1 MSASAEELVL
11 AEPHGPV
18 LLLTLNRPDRMNAW
32 NNDLEDRYFELLDE
46 AEDDPEV
53 RAIVLTGAGRAFCA
67 GADMTNLQR
76 IDQAAGRSERP
87 RSRTFPRTLDK
98 PLIAAI
104 NGAAAGLG
112 LVEALCCDVR
122 FCTPE
127 AKLTTAFA
135 RRGLIAEYGLSWM
148 LPRLVGQGNA
158 FDLALSGRIVLGT
171 EAHRLGL
178 VDRIVVAEQLLEQAI
193 AFATD
198 LAENCSPLSMAI
210 IKRQL
215 RAHTDVDFARALA
228 ESDRLMLAS
237 FDLPDVKEGVASY
250 LEKRPPRFAG
260 LAPRAER
267 ISVADLAAGTDQA
280 AATARSA

>member
-1 MSASAEELVL
+1 MSATEELVL
-11 AEPHGPV
+11 AERHGAV
-18 LLLTLNRPDRMNAW
+18 LVLTLNRPERMNAW
-32 NNDLEDRYFELLDE
+32 NNDLEDRYFALLDE
-46 AEDDPEV
+46 AEDDSSV

-67 GADMTNLQR
+67 GADMANLQR
-76 IDQAAGRSERP
+76 IDQAASRSARP

-135 RRGLIAEYGLSWM
+135 RRGLIAEYGLSWI
-148 LPRLVGQGNA
+148 LPRLIGQGNA
-158 FDLALSGRIVLGT
+158 FDLALSGRIVLGE
-171 EAHRLGL
+171 EAYKLGL
-178 VDRIVVAEQLLEQAI
+178 VDRLVSFEGLLEGAI

-198 LAENCSPLSMAI
+198 LAESCSPLSMAI

-215 RAHTDVDFARALA
+215 RSHGDVDFATALA
-228 ESDRLMLAS
+228 ESDALMLAS

-250 LEKRPPRFAG
+250 VERRPPDFAPLPPRDERSSIPG
-260 LAPRAER
+260 LGVGV
-267 ISVADLAAGTDQA
+267 SVSG
-280 AATARSA
+280 SA

>member
-1 MSASAEELVL
+1 MSAIEDLVL
-11 AEPHGPV
+11 AERRGAV
-18 LLLTLNRPDRMNAW
+18 LVLTLNRPDRMNAW
-32 NNDLEDRYFELLDE
+32 NNDLEDRYFALLDE
-46 AEDDPEV
+46 AEDDVGV

-67 GADMTNLQR
+67 GADMANLQR
-76 IDQAAGRSERP
+76 IDQAAGRSARP
-87 RSRTFPRTLDK
+87 RSRTFPRMLDK

-148 LPRLVGQGNA
+148 LPRLIGQGNA
-158 FDLALSGRIVLGT
+158 FDLALSGRIVLGE
-171 EAHRLGL
+171 EAYKLGL
-178 VDRIVVAEQLLEQAI
+178 VDRLVSFEGLLESAI

-198 LAENCSPLSMAI
+198 LAESCSPLSMAI

-215 RAHTDVDFARALA
+215 RSHGDVDFATALA
-228 ESDRLMLAS
+228 ESDALMLAF

-250 LEKRPPRFAG
+250 VERRSPTFAALPPRDERSSIPG
-260 LAPRAER
+260 LGSFDGAE
-267 ISVADLAAGTDQA
+267 SLGA
-280 AATARSA
+280 